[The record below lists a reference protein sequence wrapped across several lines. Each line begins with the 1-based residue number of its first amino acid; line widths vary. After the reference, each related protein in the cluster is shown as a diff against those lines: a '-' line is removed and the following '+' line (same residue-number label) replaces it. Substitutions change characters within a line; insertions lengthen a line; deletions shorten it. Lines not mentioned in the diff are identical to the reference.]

1 MLPCPDS
8 GGGGTHTHCCLLL
21 SAGADHGFSEA
32 TAEFEGDALSFIL
45 DSGFYPDRIG
55 LLGGVGQVV
64 LYPSLQRSGMRLL
77 PTMLLA
83 HSCPGEDLGAPPHF
97 TVNSSVS
104 LPTSSSSPALMGTA
118 CRSPHRPA
126 IPTAGHGCSHSRKS
140 SLIQPWVRPSPG
152 KPPGLAGWSHFSLHP
167 HSS

>member
-1 MLPCPDS
+1 MAFLKQLQS
-8 GGGGTHTHCCLLL
+8 LRVTL
-21 SAGADHGFSEA
+21 GASSWTRASTLTELVCWG
-32 TAEFEGDALSFIL
+32 
-45 DSGFYPDRIG
+45 
-55 LLGGVGQVV
+55 GGVGQVV

-77 PTMLLA
+77 PTMPLA
-83 HSCPGEDLGAPPHF
+83 HSCPGEDLGAPPHL

-126 IPTAGHGCSHSRKS
+126 IPAAGHGCLHSRKS